1 MSDAVNHASLGTD
14 MVTEQHDVAKVPFGE
29 RAVAF
34 AYLTLVGIAMAG
46 WLYGII
52 RAALAAVRWVVG

>member
-1 MSDAVNHASLGTD
+1 MSDAVNRASLGTD
-14 MVTEQHDVAKVPFGE
+14 MLTEEHDVARAPYGD

-34 AYLTLVGIAMAG
+34 AYLTLVGVAMAG

-52 RAALAAVRWVVG
+52 RVALAAVRWLFG